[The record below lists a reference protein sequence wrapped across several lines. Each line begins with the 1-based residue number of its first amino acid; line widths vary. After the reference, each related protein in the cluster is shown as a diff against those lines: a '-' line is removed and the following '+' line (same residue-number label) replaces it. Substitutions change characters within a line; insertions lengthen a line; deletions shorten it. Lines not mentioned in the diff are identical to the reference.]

1 MALRPV
7 TVRFPSDILDAIH
20 VEASRLGVSTSE
32 FIKTA
37 AVAYLGVRS
46 VSRGEAGAAAVGTL
60 YEAAHRAVEAWRT
73 E

>member
-1 MALRPV
+1 VSLRPV
-7 TVRFPSDILDAIH
+7 TVRFPPDILEAIH
-20 VEASRLGVSTSE
+20 VEASRLGVSSSE
-32 FIKTA
+32 FITTA

-46 VSRGEAGAAAVGTL
+46 VSRGDAGAAAVAAL